1 MNMKKILVLAVILSG
16 IIFSFNSCKKTDDSV
31 NPLSNISNL
40 GVGSYL
46 TLKSTTN
53 LNFNFAALATSA
65 VGIVVDQKEGAD
77 PVTQVIIFARKGA
90 SYDTATWKKI
100 KTVPFTSGSTNLS
113 VTGAELAAGLGV
125 PLSSFSAGDFY
136 TFYNRVI
143 TASGK
148 QYDVSNSGNNN
159 GSGIVTGTFYNAAF
173 LFTAYI
179 TCPFTGNMAGNY
191 KVIADD
197 WQDWDPGNIVQVT
210 DGPGA
215 NQVNLSKVWPN
226 VAYGNVINPLIVNVD
241 PATGTA
247 KVPYTIFGGYPTATS
262 AQGSGTGDVAG
273 YVFSCTGYITLSM
286 KVIYGSSNQGNLRLI
301 LQKQ

>member
-1 MNMKKILVLAVILSG
+1 MKKILVLFVMMSGLIL
-16 IIFSFNSCKKTDDSV
+16 SFNSCKKTDDSV
-31 NPLSNISNL
+31 NPLSNITNL

-77 PVTQVIIFARKGA
+77 PVTQVVIFARKGA
-90 SYDTATWKKI
+90 SYDTTTWKKI
-100 KTVPFTSGSTNLS
+100 KTVPFTTGSTTLS

-179 TCPFTGNMAGNY
+179 TCPFTGNMVGNY

-197 WQDWDPGNIVQVT
+197 WQDWNPGDIVQVT
-210 DGPGA
+210 DGPAA
-215 NQVNLSKVWPN
+215 NQINLSKVWPN
-226 VAYGNVINPLIVNVD
+226 PIYGSVVNPLLVNVD

-247 KVPYTIFGGYPTATS
+247 KVPKTTFAAYSPLTS
-262 AQGSGTGDVAG
+262 AQGVGSGDVAG
-273 YVFSCTGYITLSM
+273 YVFSCTGYITLTM
-286 KVIYGSSNQGNLRLI
+286 QVIYGGSNQGNLRLI

>member
-1 MNMKKILVLAVILSG
+1 MKKILIIVFILSG
-16 IIFSFNSCKKTDDSV
+16 IISFTNSCKKTDDSI
-31 NPLSNISNL
+31 NPLSDIKNL

-53 LNFNFAALATSA
+53 LNFNFAALASST
-65 VGIVVDQKEGAD
+65 VGIVVDQKDGGD
-77 PVTQVIIFARKGA
+77 PVSQVVIYARKGA
-90 SYDTATWKKI
+90 SYDTTTWKKI
-100 KTVPFTSGSTNLS
+100 KTVPFVAGGTTLS
-113 VTGAELAAGLGV
+113 VNGAELAAGLGV
-125 PLSSFSAGDFY
+125 SLASFSAGDFY

-143 TASGK
+143 TAGGK

-159 GSGIVTGTFYNAAF
+159 GSGIVTGSFYNAAF

-197 WQDWDPGNIVQVT
+197 WQDWSPGDIVQVT

-215 NQVNLSKVWPN
+215 NQINLSKVWPN
-226 VAYGNVINPLIVNVD
+226 VAYGNVVNPLLVNVD

-247 KVPYTIFGGYPTATS
+247 KVPKTTFAAYSPLTS
-262 AQGSGTGDVAG
+262 AQGVGSGDVAG
-273 YVFSCTGYITLSM
+273 YVFSCTGYITLTM
-286 KVIYGSSNQGNLRLI
+286 QVIYGGSNQGNLRLI

>member
-1 MNMKKILVLAVILSG
+1 MKKILIIVFILSG
-16 IIFSFNSCKKTDDSV
+16 IISFTNSCKKTDDSV
-31 NPLSNISNL
+31 NPLSDVKNL

-46 TLKSTTN
+46 TLKSTSN
-53 LNFNFAALATSA
+53 LNFNYSALSTST
-65 VGIVVDQKEGAD
+65 VGIVVDQKLDGD
-77 PVTQVIIFARKGA
+77 PVTQVVIYARKGA
-90 SYDTATWKKI
+90 SYDTTTWKKI
-100 KTVPFTSGSTNLS
+100 KTVPFVSGGTTLS

-125 PLSSFSAGDFY
+125 SLGSFSAGDFY

-143 TASGK
+143 TAGGK

-197 WQDWDPGNIVQVT
+197 WQDWNPGDIVQVT

-215 NQVNLSKVWPN
+215 NQVNLSQVWPN
-226 VAYGNVINPLIVNVD
+226 IAYGNVIMPLLVNVD

-247 KVPYTIFGGYPTATS
+247 KVPLTSFGAYPTATS
-262 AQGSGTGDVAG
+262 AKGSGSGDVAG
-273 YVFSCTGYITLSM
+273 YVFSCTGYITLTM
-286 KVIYGSSNQGNLRLI
+286 KVVYGTSNQGNLRLI